1 MKKKNLSRLLQ
12 PNTVALFGGR
22 WAENVA
28 YQIKDSNFSGEVWPV
43 NPNRKS
49 IAGYRCYKTTDELP
63 GPIDAAFIGVNK
75 HKTIEILRELKK
87 VGCGGATCFAS
98 GFSETGT
105 LGAELQKKMT
115 EVAEDMPFLGPNC
128 YGYLNYLDQAYIWP
142 DQHGGI
148 PLESGV
154 AIIAQSSN
162 IAINLT
168 MQSRSTPIAYVLTSG
183 NQAQLDISDLGLAMI
198 EDSRVTAIGFYI
210 EGIKDLRK
218 FEEMSL
224 SALKA
229 NKPIIALKTG
239 KTTSSKSQSFSHTA
253 SITGN
258 SDISKAFLERLGI
271 VEVHDLDIFLESLK
285 ILHLVGR
292 IKSPSVIS
300 VSCSGGEASLVSD
313 FSMQTSLK
321 FPKFPAEKSRQISNI
336 LGDVVRISNP
346 LDYHTFIWG
355 DTERM
360 KKLFT
365 TICEGTRNLIIFVLD
380 IPRTDRCNQEGFQC
394 GLEAIIEAK
403 NATKANIIV
412 ISSLSESMTESLAS
426 KFINHGITPLCGL
439 KIGLESIEISLKS
452 SFLMKKVQ
460 IRPVLISEESSPKRS
475 RLQLMEFE
483 AKSLLKN
490 NGVPVP
496 RSLLIDVTA
505 VKENKSLIKRF
516 NFPLVLKGV
525 GVGHKTESGLVILNI
540 RSLDDLLVR
549 VHEVKNQTSQILIEE
564 MLEPNIMELLVGITK
579 DETGLFAMTLSPGG
593 ILSELHAQISNN
605 KKILILPIDER
616 MVEDSLKS
624 LPLSP
629 LFDGYR
635 GLLKANL
642 QKTIEVIMKISSL
655 IENPLHDISELE
667 INPLIITNKNAYAA
681 DALIEINR

>member
-12 PNTVALFGGR
+12 PNTVALFGGI

-43 NPNRKS
+43 NPNRKN

-63 GPIDAAFIGVNK
+63 GQIDAAFIGVNK
-75 HKTIEILRELKK
+75 YKTIEILTELKK
-87 VGCGGATCFAS
+87 FGCGGATCFAS
-98 GFSETGT
+98 GFSETGP
-105 LGAELQKKMT
+105 LGAELQKKMI
-115 EVAEDMPFLGPNC
+115 EAAEDMPFLGPNC

-162 IAINLT
+162 IAINLS

-229 NKPIIALKTG
+229 NKPIIALKAG

-285 ILHLVGR
+285 IFHLVGR

-321 FPKFPAEKSRQISNI
+321 FPKFPPEKSRQISNI

-346 LDYHTFIWG
+346 FDYHTFIWG

-365 TICEGTRNLIIFVLD
+365 TICEGTRSLIIFVLD
-380 IPRTDRCNQEGFQC
+380 IPRSDRCNQEGFQC

-403 NATKANIIV
+403 IATGANIIV
-412 ISSLSESMTESLAS
+412 ISSLSESMTESLAT

-452 SFLMKKVQ
+452 SCLMKKVR
-460 IRPVLISEESSPKRS
+460 IRPVLISEESSSKRS
-475 RLQLMEFE
+475 RLQLLEFE
-483 AKSLLKN
+483 AKSLLKK

-505 VKENKSLIKRF
+505 IKESQSLIKEF
-516 NFPLVLKGV
+516 DFPLVLKGV
-525 GVGHKTESGLVILNI
+525 GVGHKTESGLVSLNI
-540 RSLDDLLVR
+540 RSLDDLLIR
-549 VHEVKNQTSQILIEE
+549 VNEVKSKTSQILIEE

-605 KKILILPIDER
+605 KKILILPIDKR

-629 LFDGYR
+629 LFEGYR

-642 QKTIEVIMKISSL
+642 QKTIEVIMKISTL
-655 IENPLHDISELE
+655 IENPLHNISELE
-667 INPLIITNKNAYAA
+667 INPLIITNRNAYAA

>member
-1 MKKKNLSRLLQ
+1 MKKNLRRLLQ

-229 NKPIIALKTG
+229 NKPIIALKAG

-365 TICEGTRNLIIFVLD
+365 KICEGTRSLIIFVLD
-380 IPRTDRCNQEGFQC
+380 IPRSDRCNQEGFQC

-452 SFLMKKVQ
+452 SFLMKKVR

-629 LFDGYR
+629 LFEGYR

>member
-1 MKKKNLSRLLQ
+1 MKKNLRRLLQ

-75 HKTIEILRELKK
+75 HKTIEVLRELKK

-365 TICEGTRNLIIFVLD
+365 TICEGTRNLIIFVLG

-426 KFINHGITPLCGL
+426 KFINHGIIPLCGL
-439 KIGLESIEISLKS
+439 KIGLESIDITLKS
-452 SFLMKKVQ
+452 SFLMKKVR

-505 VKENKSLIKRF
+505 VKESKNLIKRF

-564 MLEPNIMELLVGITK
+564 MLEPNVMELLVGITK

-593 ILSELHAQISNN
+593 ILSELHAKISNN

-629 LFDGYR
+629 LFEGYR